1 MTLVSLFAIVA
12 ILLCGVSIHAAIS
25 RTVAER
31 RREIGVRV
39 ALGAGRRDVARMLVK
54 QSIGLVVWG
63 AGVGALASV
72 GTTRVI
78 ESMLFG
84 VTAFDPVM
92 IGVVA
97 LVLFALA
104 ATALVLPARRAFA
117 VDPVV
122 ALKDA

>member
-1 MTLVSLFAIVA
+1 
-12 ILLCGVSIHAAIS
+12 
-25 RTVAER
+25 
-31 RREIGVRV
+31 
-39 ALGAGRRDVARMLVK
+39 MLVK

-97 LVLFALA
+97 LVLVALA